1 MAATDYGIRLWNA
14 AGQLV
19 FDTTDYSGQW
29 VGTIEVVGTTGFDP
43 IRVIVP
49 NVPDASWVWWYLY
62 YFNAEFQ
69 DFEGRAVADARTSF
83 QYNVSRAP
91 SGCTTLIHYGFT

>member
-29 VGTIEVVGTTGFDP
+29 VGTIELVGTTGFDP

-49 NVPDASWVWWYLY
+49 NVPDASWVWCNLY
-62 YFNAEFQ
+62 YFNAERFRSQ
-69 DFEGRAVADARTSF
+69 DGVEAWRLPDPPLTCQGH
-83 QYNVSRAP
+83 
-91 SGCTTLIHYGFT
+91 L

>member
-29 VGTIEVVGTTGFDP
+29 VGTIELV
-43 IRVIVP
+43 
-49 NVPDASWVWWYLY
+49 
-62 YFNAEFQ
+62 
-69 DFEGRAVADARTSF
+69 
-83 QYNVSRAP
+83 
-91 SGCTTLIHYGFT
+91 